1 MKGSQTQAAKEERG
15 RLLAWKG
22 FVLQSSC
29 PGELRVLQ
37 EMEILT
43 PDSQEPM
50 DKGAWWATIH
60 RIREELNRTE

>member
-1 MKGSQTQAAKEERG
+1 MKGSQTQAAKEERD
-15 RLLAWKG
+15 LARKG

-37 EMEILT
+37 ELKILT

-50 DKGAWWATIH
+50 RRPFCG
-60 RIREELNRTE
+60 

>member
-50 DKGAWWATIH
+50 RRPFCG
-60 RIREELNRTE
+60 